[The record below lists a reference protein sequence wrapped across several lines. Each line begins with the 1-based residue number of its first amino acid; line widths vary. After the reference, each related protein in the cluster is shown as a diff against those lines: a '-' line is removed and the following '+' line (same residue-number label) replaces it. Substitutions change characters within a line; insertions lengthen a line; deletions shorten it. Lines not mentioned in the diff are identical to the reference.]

1 MEVRLLGPV
10 EARRNGTPVPL
21 GARMERALL
30 TILLLEAG
38 RVVPAD
44 RLVDLLWD
52 GRPPPKA
59 SAALHTKVAHLRRA
73 LEPGRA
79 PRGGDSVI
87 ATAPPGY
94 RLVPDALELDSDRF
108 ESLLAEATRS
118 AGTDERR
125 TVRLVGEALALWR
138 GPALGEFAGE
148 RFARPAAERLEG
160 LRAGA
165 AELRATALLAL
176 GDVGRAVAEL
186 QPHVMAHPLRE
197 QARASLARALYLS
210 GRQADAL
217 TVLADGRRLLRDELG
232 LDPSPELRDLERRI
246 LEHDPGLSPPVPDA
260 AAPAGP
266 AMPVGS
272 PPTGEELHGRRAER
286 AVLNRAVAE
295 AAAGRGSVVLVT
307 GDAGI
312 GKTALLDD
320 LRRAVVA
327 AGGRAR
333 TAVCRDGVAA
343 PPFLPVLQVVRDAA
357 PDLAAPE
364 RERLGRVL
372 GPLREM
378 VPGLGADGPTPAAG
392 VDPAMVM
399 LHLTDALQL
408 TLEAPPGLPALAVFD
423 DVHEA
428 DPATLQ
434 LITGLAA
441 AVHRT
446 PVLLALSMRSG
457 EGAGYAPL
465 TAALG
470 ALGRAPRL
478 LRLDLEPLTTAT
490 VRDLVR
496 AATTGELG
504 DDVLDDVVHRAD
516 GNPFFA
522 LELAR
527 VAVAER
533 GPTGPTPP
541 ERGRAV
547 GGVPAAVLDVLR
559 QRFLALPDGG
569 TELLTA
575 VAVAGQV
582 SAAELA
588 VLTGEPVERTLA
600 LLDSAIATRLAVD
613 LGDGRI
619 ALPHSLL
626 GDALRAS
633 TSSARLAHLHRAFA
647 GQLAAR
653 VGGDPEQA
661 SRIAGHHLAARAL
674 DGGLAALP
682 WLGRAS
688 DHAVRVSALDQ
699 LRSINEQIV
708 GLLAAAPPPPEGSPD
723 VHARYR
729 QELRARG
736 RIAYADAWSGG
747 FDSPTIREFCRLVR
761 MWEVPEPAE
770 PDDLEILWLATLFF
784 GQLGRLDDADDAVA
798 RMSALAAAVDDATAT
813 FLQHDMSAVVRW
825 MQGRFRDALAHL
837 DRAEESTSGGRLD
850 LRRSLAFSP
859 PTRIAIIR
867 AHCMWHLG
875 DRAAAFEQL
884 DVALAAAGAAGLGA
898 AGFARRWAL
907 MLALMDGDATRV
919 RALVSMQVSD
929 PVWERFRYPSSVVRF
944 AEGWLRSR
952 DGDPRGGLPVMREAH
967 AALVEQ
973 GLVAARSVLLGL
985 LAEAT
990 LAAGDPAQAAALCD
1004 AGLAVAELGERFWV
1018 PQLQRVAAAAAA
1030 AGPAGIS
1037 GRQAT
1042 RQSGNP
1048 G

>member
-1 MEVRLLGPV
+1 M
-10 EARRNGTPVPL
+10 
-21 GARMERALL
+21 
-30 TILLLEAG
+30 
-38 RVVPAD
+38 
-44 RLVDLLWD
+44 
-52 GRPPPKA
+52 
-59 SAALHTKVAHLRRA
+59 
-73 LEPGRA
+73 
-79 PRGGDSVI
+79 
-87 ATAPPGY
+87 
-94 RLVPDALELDSDRF
+94 
-108 ESLLAEATRS
+108 
-118 AGTDERR
+118 
-125 TVRLVGEALALWR
+125 
-138 GPALGEFAGE
+138 
-148 RFARPAAERLEG
+148 
-160 LRAGA
+160 
-165 AELRATALLAL
+165 
-176 GDVGRAVAEL
+176 
-186 QPHVMAHPLRE
+186 
-197 QARASLARALYLS
+197 
-210 GRQADAL
+210 
-217 TVLADGRRLLRDELG
+217 
-232 LDPSPELRDLERRI
+232 
-246 LEHDPGLSPPVPDA
+246 
-260 AAPAGP
+260 
-266 AMPVGS
+266 
-272 PPTGEELHGRRAER
+272 
-286 AVLNRAVAE
+286 
-295 AAAGRGSVVLVT
+295 
-307 GDAGI
+307 
-312 GKTALLDD
+312 
-320 LRRAVVA
+320 
-327 AGGRAR
+327 
-333 TAVCRDGVAA
+333 
-343 PPFLPVLQVVRDAA
+343 VRDAA
-357 PDLAAPE
+357 SDMAAPE
-364 RERLGRVL
+364 RERLGRAL

-378 VPGLGADGPTPAAG
+378 VPGLYATGPAPAAG
-392 VDPAMVM
+392 VDPAMVL

-441 AVHRT
+441 AVHRA
-446 PVLLALSMRSG
+446 PVLVALAMRSG

-470 ALGRAPRL
+470 ALGRVPRL
-478 LRLDLEPLTTAT
+478 LRLDLEPLTTAPL
-490 VRDLVR
+490 RDLVR
-496 AATTGELG
+496 AATTGDLG
-504 DDVLDDVVHRAD
+504 EDVLDDVVRRAD

-527 VAVAER
+527 VEVAAR
-533 GPTGPTPP
+533 GPAGPTPP

-582 SAAELA
+582 SAVELT
-588 VLTGEPVERTLA
+588 VLTGEPVDRTLA

-613 LGDGRI
+613 LGDGRV
-619 ALPHSLL
+619 ALAHSLL

-647 GQLAAR
+647 EQLATR
-653 VGGDPEQA
+653 VGSDPEQA
-661 SRIAGHHLAARAL
+661 SRIAGHHLAARSL
-674 DGGLAALP
+674 DGGLDALP
-682 WLGRAS
+682 WLERAS

-708 GLLAAAPPPPEGSPD
+708 GVLAGAQPPPAGSPD

-736 RIAYADAWSGG
+736 RIAYSDAWSGG
-747 FDSPTIREFCRLVR
+747 FDSPTIREFCRLIR
-761 MWEVPEPAE
+761 AWEVPEPAQA
-770 PDDLEILWLATLFF
+770 DDLELLWLATLFF
-784 GQLGRLDDADDAVA
+784 GQLGRLDDADAAVA
-798 RMSALAAAVDDATAT
+798 RMSALAAPLDDATAT

-837 DRAEESTSGGRLD
+837 DRAEEAASGVRLD

-867 AHCMWHLG
+867 AHCRWHLG
-875 DRAAAFEQL
+875 DRDAAFEQL

-929 PVWERFRYPSSVVRF
+929 PTWERFRYPSAVVRF

-967 AALVEQ
+967 GALVDQ

-990 LAAGDPAQAAALCD
+990 LAAGEPAQAAALCD

-1018 PQLQRVAAAAAA
+1018 PQLQRVAAAA
-1030 AGPAGIS
+1030 GIS
-1037 GRQAT
+1037 GRQVT
-1042 RQSGNP
+1042 RQRGKP